1 MRYCFKRSVSLWYF
15 TVPVNTA
22 LNPSSSSQKGSSQ
35 KRTSRNGV
43 PDNLQE
49 TIENATRVA
58 LSTPGFLAE
67 NEIRFLGT
75 LAACTP
81 AGGAIVE
88 IGSFKGKST
97 VMLATM
103 ARTYGLGRVVAI
115 DPHEGLSYLGPDM
128 PQQSQTFDEFLSTI
142 KSAGLDGDVEVRRAY
157 SREVAQDWRRPIR
170 LLWIDGDHS
179 YKGCKED
186 FELFSPYLAEGA
198 VVAFHDTL
206 NIFEGPIRVFVED
219 VLRSDRFGPSGL
231 VHSIAWSQYRPSD
244 GVAFRKSREA
254 LERRCARLIP
264 FVMNEGQ
271 PRGLRKKWYK
281 LLRSRIPRK
290 LMSPAEWVAL
300 LGQATGT

>member
-1 MRYCFKRSVSLWYF
+1 VI
-15 TVPVNTA
+15 TTI
-22 LNPSSSSQKGSSQ
+22 NPSSPASQNAV
-35 KRTSRNGV
+35 R
-43 PDNLQE
+43 DNLQE
-49 TIENATRVA
+49 AIESATRVA
-58 LSTPGFLAE
+58 LATPGFLAE

-81 AGGAIVE
+81 AEGAIVE

-103 ARTYGLGRVVAI
+103 ARRYRLGRVVAI
-115 DPHEGLSYLGPDM
+115 DPHEGLAYLGPDM
-128 PQQSQTFDEFLSTI
+128 PQQSSTFDEFLSTI

-157 SREVAQDWRRPIR
+157 SRDVAKDWRRPIR

-186 FELFSPYLAEGA
+186 FDLFSPHLAEGA

-206 NIFEGPIRVFVED
+206 NIFEGPIRVFVEE

-231 VHSIAWSQYRPSD
+231 VHSIAWSQYRPKD
-244 GVAFRKSREA
+244 GASFRQSRGA
-254 LERRCARLIP
+254 LERRCAKLIP
-264 FVMNEGQ
+264 FVMNLGQ

-290 LMSPAEWVAL
+290 LLSSEEWVAL
-300 LGQATGT
+300 LGEAR